1 MEDEIGLL
9 DDFCFLAG
17 VLRYLYTMDVPLCSC
32 HDIVSETLEREAIA
46 ILGARTSSSRSLSDH
61 SAFLVWAV

>member
-17 VLRYLYTMDVPLCSC
+17 VSRYFYTIDVPLGSR
-32 HDIVSETLEREAIA
+32 HDIVLETLGREAIA
-46 ILGARTSSSRSLSDH
+46 ILGARTLSSRSLGDH